1 MRISGA
7 KDTTPSSKVEAVS
20 CFFTV
25 LLQSISCQ
33 RNFHLPKAFLVC
45 RNFVV
50 SLPAISK
57 TRQTSLAL
65 PSKEGEAPKVQ
76 FVARH
81 NLRPRPPRLPI
92 KGVDDLSLTGSASF
106 ESLEKRKTQYKQLK
120 LHESVDFV
128 SWNERDDAWRT
139 KRLANYM
146 SSSKLA
152 RETSL
157 FKKRKRKFLFAY

>member
-1 MRISGA
+1 MLTHLTHLS
-7 KDTTPSSKVEAVS
+7 VS
-20 CFFTV
+20 YQT
-25 LLQSISCQ
+25 
-33 RNFHLPKAFLVC
+33 
-45 RNFVV
+45 V

-57 TRQTSLAL
+57 TRKTSLAL

-92 KGVDDLSLTGSASF
+92 KGVDELSLTGPTTQ

-128 SWNERDDAWRT
+128 SWRERDDAWRT

-152 RETSL
+152 RENSL
-157 FKKRKRKFLFAY
+157 FKKRKRKFLFAFPIFQWI

>member
-1 MRISGA
+1 M
-7 KDTTPSSKVEAVS
+7 
-20 CFFTV
+20 
-25 LLQSISCQ
+25 
-33 RNFHLPKAFLVC
+33 
-45 RNFVV
+45 
-50 SLPAISK
+50 
-57 TRQTSLAL
+57 
-65 PSKEGEAPKVQ
+65 Q

-81 NLRPRPPRLPI
+81 NLRPRPVRLPI
-92 KGVDDLSLTGSASF
+92 KGVDDLSLTGSASL

-157 FKKRKRKFLFAY
+157 FKKRKRKLLFAY